1 MVSSLHV
8 RLNTLLLVLL
18 VAMAGA
24 IIALLASRAYGGP
37 LDPTTS
43 PGSTDGVREPG
54 TPILSIPITITQ
66 PGYYYLTHN
75 LTASADNQNGIT
87 IDSDYV
93 TLDLKGFTL
102 TGSNRTG
109 VGIGAVNHARQL
121 SVINGNIVRWATG
134 VDGLLAAYAEFDH
147 LRAGDNLTGMTI
159 FFSTVHDCSIV
170 ENNTVGIVLS
180 YSTIR
185 GCQITA
191 NSFNGIS
198 ATGASLIEG
207 NRFEANSQ
215 GSTGFADIDITGN
228 DNVIQDNTSRT
239 APGAFVRLETGAA
252 SNAIMRNRYQ
262 CSLGVVTNAQF
273 NYIPT
278 TVYPNFCF

>member
-1 MVSSLHV
+1 MPSSVHI
-8 RLNTLLLVLL
+8 RLNTLMLLLILIVGVAI
-18 VAMAGA
+18 VAMLATGA
-24 IIALLASRAYGGP
+24 RGGP
-37 LDPTTS
+37 LDPTS
-43 PGSTDGVREPG
+43 APGSTDGVREPG
-54 TPILSIPITITQ
+54 TPITSIPITITQ
-66 PGYYYLTHN
+66 PGYYYLTRN
-75 LTASADNQNGIT
+75 LTAAADNQNGIT
-87 IDSDYV
+87 IDADYV

-121 SVINGNIVRWATG
+121 SVLNGNIVRWATG
-134 VDGLLAAYAEFDH
+134 VDGLLASYAEYDH

-159 FFSTVHDCSIV
+159 FSSTVQDCSID

-185 GCQITA
+185 QCQITA

-198 ATGASLIEG
+198 ATSASVIEE
-207 NRFEANSQ
+207 NRFEMNSQ
-215 GSTGFADIDITGN
+215 GSTGFADIDVTGN
-228 DNVIQDNTSRT
+228 DNVIKDNTSRT

-252 SNAIMRNRYQ
+252 SNAIMRNRYI
-262 CSLGVVTNAQF
+262 CTLGIVTNASF

-278 TVYPNFCF
+278 TIYPNICF